1 MSELVAM
8 VFPGEAQAAEGV
20 RILKDLHA
28 DGSIA
33 LDGLA
38 VVEKDAAGRLQ
49 ARRLADEGP
58 IGTAVTA
65 LIGAVAGLAIG
76 PAGAV
81 IGAIGGALVG
91 QAADLIAEDDRTG
104 FRREI
109 AGRLKPGEVALVAE
123 ITENGP
129 SPLAGRV
136 QDIGGVIVRG
146 DPATH
151 SVRPAI
157 TDSAPDPS
165 ADPVEE
171 ADRESFPA
179 SDPPAWTGVTGVR
192 EAPVDAEP
200 RGSNKK

>member
-1 MSELVAM
+1 MSQLVAM
-8 VFPGEAQAAEGV
+8 VFPGEAQAAEGI
-20 RILKDLHA
+20 RILKDLQA

-38 VVEKDAAGRLQ
+38 VVEKDASGRLQ

-91 QAADLIAEDDRTG
+91 QAADLIAQDDRTG
-104 FRREI
+104 FRQEI
-109 AGRLKPGEVALVAE
+109 TSQLKPGEVALAAE

-129 SPLAGRV
+129 SPLATRMQVGFGGGIKV
-136 QDIGGVIVRG
+136 QG
-146 DPATH
+146 T
-151 SVRPAI
+151 
-157 TDSAPDPS
+157 
-165 ADPVEE
+165 
-171 ADRESFPA
+171 
-179 SDPPAWTGVTGVR
+179 
-192 EAPVDAEP
+192 
-200 RGSNKK
+200 

>member
-8 VFPGEAQAAEGV
+8 VFPGEAQAAEGI

-28 DGSIA
+28 EGSIA

-38 VVEKDAAGRLQ
+38 VVEKDRSGRLQ

-81 IGAIGGALVG
+81 IGAIGGAVVG
-91 QAADLIAEDDRTG
+91 QAADLIAQDDRTG
-104 FRREI
+104 FRQEI
-109 AGRLKPGEVALVAE
+109 TSRLKPGEVALVAE
-123 ITENGP
+123 ITENGS
-129 SPLAGRV
+129 SPFAGRV

-146 DPATH
+146 DPASHLT
-151 SVRPAI
+151 RPA
-157 TDSAPDPS
+157 TTNREPDPS

-179 SDPPAWTGVTGVR
+179 SDPPAWTGVTGIR
-192 EAPVDAEP
+192 EAPVEPEP
-200 RGSNKK
+200 RGSTNK